1 MQSGLHDKKL
11 KNSVENADFIYWKGK
26 NKDQV
31 NSLIESNS
39 GKSKSI
45 NSIDKTVIDLM
56 ENIRSGDLIITMS
69 NGDFGGLID
78 KLSNSLRSL

>member
-1 MQSGLHDKKL
+1 
-11 KNSVENADFIYWKGK
+11 E
-26 NKDQV
+26 
-31 NSLIESNS
+31 
-39 GKSKSI
+39 
-45 NSIDKTVIDLM
+45 TVIDLM